1 MATGKRRALSPAFGR
16 AALVAL
22 LWVLAAAACVGPGS
36 GPYEATFDRPGRWGT
51 GNSDEAEGRVDGG
64 VYDLLVKTG
73 YGLYMATAGE
83 SFGQGVY
90 EVQATQL
97 DGPLNNGYGMVLRVD
112 NDANDFYAFEVSGDG
127 YVWIGFCRA
136 YCKDEAVALVGG
148 DWFRS
153 DAVTPGLYAT
163 NRLRVVAEGA
173 LMTFYVN
180 DVRVGRT
187 SNDRLTAGDIGVMVE
202 TLGEG
207 GVRVAFDDFKVTP
220 R

>member
-1 MATGKRRALSPAFGR
+1 MDRARRREFAPAAGR
-16 AALVAL
+16 TALVTI
-22 LWVLAAAACVGPGS
+22 LWLLAASACVRPGS
-36 GPYEATFDRPGRWGT
+36 GPYEATFDRQGRWGT
-51 GNSDEAEGRVDGG
+51 GNSDEAEGRVAGG

-73 YGLYMATAGE
+73 YGLFMATAGE
-83 SFGQGVY
+83 SFGQAVY
-90 EVQATQL
+90 EVEATQL

-127 YVWIGFCRA
+127 YVWIGYCRA

-153 DAVTPGLYAT
+153 DAVVPGLYAT
-163 NRLRVVAEGA
+163 NRMRVVAEGA

-187 SNDRLTAGDIGVMVE
+187 SDDRLTAGDIGVMVE

-207 GVRVAFDDFKVTP
+207 GVRVAFDNFKVTP